1 MKHTLLFLLLICA
14 SSLQITVAGN
24 RPKLTDDELMTLV
37 QKQTFR
43 YFWDFAH
50 PESGLARE
58 RSNDRL
64 EVATIGGSGFG
75 VMAIIVGVE
84 RGFITREQGAERLL
98 KMVEFLNKAD
108 SYHGIWAHW
117 MDGATGKTIPF
128 SRKDDGAD
136 LVESAFMFEGL
147 LAAHQYLT
155 GIPPLKTG
163 CGDSSTP
170 SGIRPSGTGSP
181 VEVKMYSTGTGHPI
195 TAGQ

>member
-1 MKHTLLFLLLICA
+1 MKHTLLFLLMICA
-14 SSLQITVAGN
+14 CTLQATATGKQP
-24 RPKLTDDELMTLV
+24 RLTDDELMTLV

-64 EVATIGGSGFG
+64 EIATIGGSGFG

-98 KMVEFLNKAD
+98 KIVEFLNKAD

-136 LVESAFMFEGL
+136 LVESAFIARVSFLYASPDIFEKRSPTR
-147 LAAHQYLT
+147 HHSHDE
-155 GIPPLKTG
+155 GISKGAKSASDRT
-163 CGDSSTP
+163 SS
-170 SGIRPSGTGSP
+170 
-181 VEVKMYSTGTGHPI
+181 PI
-195 TAGQ
+195 FS

>member
-1 MKHTLLFLLLICA
+1 MKHTLLFLLMICA
-14 SSLQITVAGN
+14 CTLQATATGKQP
-24 RPKLTDDELMTLV
+24 RLTDDELMTLV

-64 EVATIGGSGFG
+64 EIATIGGSGFG

-98 KMVEFLNKAD
+98 KIVEFLNKAD

-117 MDGATGKTIPF
+117 MDGATGKTMELIWWNLPLC
-128 SRKDDGAD
+128 SKDCWRHTSTSLTIIRQRIGY
-136 LVESAFMFEGL
+136 EG
-147 LAAHQYLT
+147 
-155 GIPPLKTG
+155 
-163 CGDSSTP
+163 
-170 SGIRPSGTGSP
+170 
-181 VEVKMYSTGTGHPI
+181 
-195 TAGQ
+195 